1 MSEPAG
7 KAAWQILLG
16 HAVKGSLL
24 RAYWLGVSHFLSP
37 ETDQVYYLAGDQNST
52 GQQIKDWKVDTL

>member
-1 MSEPAG
+1 MSEPAE

-24 RAYWLGVSHFLSP
+24 RAYRLGVSHFLSP
-37 ETDQVYYLAGDQNST
+37 ETDQVYYFTGDQNST
-52 GQQIKDWKVDTL
+52 GQQIKDWKVDTS